1 MSWKFFKTFLKNPRE
16 VGAILP
22 SSSFLAKAITS
33 GLGPL
38 SDSDVIMEFGPGTG
52 VLTRKIHDILEHK
65 KNYIGIEVN
74 SHFTEELCKKFP
86 DLAFINDSAEKAY
99 TIVEKLHPLPDPLPS
114 RERENNMRVKAV
126 ISGLPFAS
134 LPEKIQDGIIHSIHK
149 LLSPGFVFRTFQYV
163 HGYPLPLAKKFRK
176 KMTHL
181 FGHEPQ
187 KKMVIQNI
195 PPAYVL
201 TWQCPMSHTA

>member
-1 MSWKFFKTFLKNPRE
+1 MSWKFFKSFLKNPRE

-86 DLAFINDSAEKAY
+86 DLAFINDSAEKAHE
-99 TIVEKLHPLPDPLPS
+99 ILNKRGEKA
-114 RERENNMRVKAV
+114 KAI

-201 TWQCPMSHTA
+201 TWQCPISHTT